1 MSKSDSTPIAN
12 VFHHCPRCGV
22 AHSNVGQNPF
32 RCSDCEFVMYF
43 SPAAAVGAIIR
54 DAQNNILFLVRG
66 KDPGKG
72 KLGLPGG
79 FADAGETLEAS
90 LRREVLEE
98 TSLVVED
105 IRYLCSFPNQYAYRG
120 VMVEVLDS
128 FFVCSVESFD
138 SLTAQAG
145 EVEGF
150 RFEEPTQ
157 STLQELAFK
166 SNRKAI
172 ELFMESTR
180 HDITPA

>member
-1 MSKSDSTPIAN
+1 MSDSSSTP
-12 VFHHCPRCGV
+12 VDKTFRYCPSCGV
-22 AHSNVGQNPF
+22 ARSDVGENPF
-32 RCSDCEFVMYF
+32 RCGSCEFVMYF

-54 DAQNNILFLVRG
+54 DSQGNIMFLVRG

-72 KLGLPGG
+72 QLGLPGG
-79 FADAGETLEAS
+79 FADAGETLETS

-98 TSLVVED
+98 SSLVVD
-105 IRYLCSFPNQYAYRG
+105 NIRYLCSFPNQYAYRG
-120 VMVEVLDS
+120 VTVEVLDT

-150 RFEEPTQ
+150 CFEKPTLA
-157 STLQELAFK
+157 TLDKMAFL

-172 ELFMESTR
+172 ECFLKECS
-180 HDITPA
+180 

>member
-1 MSKSDSTPIAN
+1 
-12 VFHHCPRCGV
+12 
-22 AHSNVGQNPF
+22 
-32 RCSDCEFVMYF
+32 MYF

-54 DAQNNILFLVRG
+54 DPQGDIMFLVRG
-66 KDPGKG
+66 KAPGKG

-98 TSLVVED
+98 SSLVIEE
-105 IRYLCSFPNQYAYRG
+105 IRYLCSFPNQYAYCG
-120 VMVEVLDS
+120 VMVEVLDT

-150 RFEEPTQ
+150 CFEKPTQ
-157 STLQELAFK
+157 ATLEKMAFA

-172 ELFMESTR
+172 ECFLNENS
-180 HDITPA
+180 

>member
-1 MSKSDSTPIAN
+1 MSDGNSTP
-12 VFHHCPRCGV
+12 VVKTFQYCPSCG
-22 AHSNVGQNPF
+22 ATQSNGGQNPF
-32 RCSDCEFVMYF
+32 RCESCEYVMYF

-54 DAQNNILFLVRG
+54 DSQGNIMFLVRG
-66 KDPGKG
+66 RDPGKG

-79 FADAGETLEAS
+79 FADAGETLETS

-98 TSLVVED
+98 SSLVVEE
-105 IRYLCSFPNQYAYRG
+105 IQYLCSFPNQYDYRG
-120 VMVEVLDS
+120 VTVEVLDT

-150 RFEEPTQ
+150 RFEKPTQ
-157 STLQELAFK
+157 ATLEKMAFA

-172 ELFMESTR
+172 ECFIKKCS
-180 HDITPA
+180 

>member
-1 MSKSDSTPIAN
+1 MSDHHSTPIN
-12 VFHHCPRCGV
+12 EIFRHCPNCG
-22 AHSNVGQNPF
+22 ASKANIGENPF
-32 RCSDCEFVMYF
+32 RCDDCDFVMYF
-43 SPAAAVGAIIR
+43 SPIAAVGAIIR
-54 DAQNNILFLVRG
+54 DPKGNIMFLIRG

-79 FADAGETLEAS
+79 FADAGETLETS

-98 TSLVVED
+98 SSLVVTD

-120 VMVEVLDS
+120 VTVEVLDT

-138 SLTAQAG
+138 SLTAQAE

-150 RFEEPTQ
+150 CFEEPTEA
-157 STLQELAFK
+157 TLDKMAFA

-172 ELFMESTR
+172 ECFIKES
-180 HDITPA
+180 I

>member
-1 MSKSDSTPIAN
+1 MSEPKSTPIVDVFRHCPSCGGSKSD
-12 VFHHCPRCGV
+12 
-22 AHSNVGQNPF
+22 VGENPF
-32 RCSDCEFVMYF
+32 RCDHCDFVMYF
-43 SPAAAVGAIIR
+43 SPIAAVGAIIR
-54 DAQNNILFLVRG
+54 DPQGNIMFLVRG

-79 FADAGETLEAS
+79 FADAGETLETS

-98 TSLVVED
+98 SSLVVND

-120 VMVEVLDS
+120 VMVEVLDT

-138 SLTAQAG
+138 DLAAQAE

-150 RFEEPTQ
+150 CFEKPTKT
-157 STLQELAFK
+157 TLGKMAFA

-172 ELFMESTR
+172 ECFINESL
-180 HDITPA
+180 

>member
-1 MSKSDSTPIAN
+1 MSDVESIP
-12 VFHHCPRCGV
+12 VFEAFRHCPRCGAV
-22 AHSNVGQNPF
+22 KSSVGQNPF
-32 RCSDCEFVMYF
+32 CCENCDFVIYF
-43 SPAAAVGAIIR
+43 SPTAAVGAIVS
-54 DAQNNILFLVRG
+54 DSQGNLLFLIRG
-66 KDPGKG
+66 KNPGKG

-98 TSLVVED
+98 SSLVVKD

-120 VMVEVLDS
+120 VMVEVLDA

-138 SLTAQAG
+138 SLAPQAG

-150 RFEEPTQ
+150 CFEKPTQ
-157 STLQELAFK
+157 ATLEKMAFE

-172 ELFMESTR
+172 EFFIKENS
-180 HDITPA
+180 